1 MDQGARVDP
10 SYAKLAAVT
19 VLMGRSPTMAAYLA
33 QVQALN
39 AKAADVYRSMNF
51 YRIAEFN
58 DRHLR

>member
-1 MDQGARVDP
+1 
-10 SYAKLAAVT
+10 
-19 VLMGRSPTMAAYLA
+19 MAAYLA